1 MKLKLKNN
9 KNTIAISL
17 IAGILSLLLI
27 CSMLIQ
33 FKTINKSKEQ
43 DIEGL
48 RNDELKRQIASYKSR
63 YEETRTQYEE
73 NQNKIR
79 EYSETIHDTDA
90 STSLIDK
97 EIEESNATL
106 GLTDVEG
113 EGVIITLKD
122 TNEAIYTAEDLRT
135 LVNELKYA
143 GAEAISINENRI
155 INLTDIV
162 TITDSFI
169 VINANAR
176 ISSPYIVKAIGD
188 KTYLSSTL
196 NTKNSGFV
204 DLMKINYLDISVEQS
219 NNVQIKKYT
228 KDIET
233 KYMKEAE

>member
-1 MKLKLKNN
+1 MKIKLMNN

-33 FKTINKSKEQ
+33 VKTINKSKEQ

-48 RNDELKRQIASYKSR
+48 RNDELKRQIATYKSR
-63 YEETRTQYEE
+63 YEETKSKYEE

-79 EYSETIHDTDA
+79 EYSATIHDNDA
-90 STSLIDK
+90 SASLIDK
-97 EIEESNATL
+97 EIEESNALL

-122 TNEAIYTAEDLRT
+122 TEEAIYTAEDLRT

-143 GAEAISINENRI
+143 GAEAISINDNRI

-219 NNVQIKKYT
+219 NNIQIKKYT
-228 KDIET
+228 KDIDAR
-233 KYMKEAE
+233 YMKEVE

>member
-33 FKTINKSKEQ
+33 FKTVNKSKEQ
-43 DIEGL
+43 DVEGL

-63 YEETRTQYEE
+63 YEETRAQYGE
-73 NQNKIR
+73 NQNKIA
-79 EYSETIHDTDA
+79 EYSATIHDNDA
-90 STSLIDK
+90 SGSIIDK
-97 EIEESNATL
+97 EIEESNTLL

-122 TNEAIYTAEDLRT
+122 TDEAIYTAEDLRT

-143 GAEAISINENRI
+143 GAEAISINDNRI
-155 INLTDIV
+155 VNLTDIV

-176 ISSPYIVKAIGD
+176 IASPYIVKAIGD

-204 DLMKINYLDISVEQS
+204 DLMKINYLDINVEQS

-228 KDIET
+228 KEIEA
-233 KYMKEAE
+233 KYMTGVE

>member
-1 MKLKLKNN
+1 MKFKYN

-27 CSMLIQ
+27 CSMFIQ

-48 RNDELKRQIASYKSR
+48 RNDELKTQIATYKSR
-63 YEETRTQYEE
+63 YEETKAQYGE
-73 NQNKIR
+73 NQNKIL
-79 EYSETIHDTDA
+79 EYSETINDNKSSSA
-90 STSLIDK
+90 LIDK
-97 EIEESNATL
+97 EIQQSNTLL

-122 TNEAIYTAEDLRT
+122 TDEATYTAEDLRT

-143 GAEAISINENRI
+143 GAEAISINDNRI

-162 TITDSFI
+162 SISESFI

-196 NTKNSGFV
+196 NIKNSGYV
-204 DLMKINYLDISVEQS
+204 DLMKINYLDINVEQS
-219 NNVQIKKYT
+219 NNVQIKKYN
-228 KDIET
+228 KEIEA
-233 KYMKEAE
+233 KYMKEVE